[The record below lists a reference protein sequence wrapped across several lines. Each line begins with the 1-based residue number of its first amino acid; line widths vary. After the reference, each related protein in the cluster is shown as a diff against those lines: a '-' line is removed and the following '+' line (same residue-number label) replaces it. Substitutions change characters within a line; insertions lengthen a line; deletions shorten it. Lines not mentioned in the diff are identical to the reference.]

1 MNTKKTLRHSN
12 NPMYSD
18 NVLMK
23 MSFEFAIHIIQ
34 FSEILEENKKFVV
47 ARQLIRSG
55 TAVGALVREAQNA
68 ESKMDFIHKLK
79 IAAKELDETEYW
91 LLLCDAIESY
101 PSLGELLDQVTSL
114 QKLLNKIISTSKKNL
129 KQSEA

>member
-12 NPMYSD
+12 NPMYRD

-23 MSFEFAIHIIQ
+23 MSFEFAIQIIQ

-55 TAVGALVREAQNA
+55 TAVGALVQESQNA
-68 ESKMDFIHKLK
+68 ESKLDFIHKLK

-91 LLLCDAIESY
+91 LLLCDAIQSY
-101 PSLGELLDQVTSL
+101 PSFDELLDHATSL

-129 KQSEA
+129 KQSKT

>member
-12 NPMYSD
+12 NPMHSN

-23 MSFEFAIHIIQ
+23 MPFEFAIQIIQ
-34 FSEILEENKKFVV
+34 FSEILEENKKFMV

-55 TAVGALVREAQNA
+55 TAVGALVRESQNA
-68 ESKMDFIHKLK
+68 ESKFDFIHKLN

-101 PSLGELLDQVTSL
+101 PSPGELLDHITSL

-129 KQSEA
+129 KQSNA

>member
-101 PSLGELLDQVTSL
+101 PSPGELLDQVTSL

>member
-12 NPMYSD
+12 NPIYSD

-55 TAVGALVREAQNA
+55 TAAGALVRESQNA
-68 ESKMDFIHKLK
+68 ESKLDFIHKLK

-101 PSLGELLDQVTSL
+101 PSPGELLDQVTSL

-129 KQSEA
+129 KQSKA